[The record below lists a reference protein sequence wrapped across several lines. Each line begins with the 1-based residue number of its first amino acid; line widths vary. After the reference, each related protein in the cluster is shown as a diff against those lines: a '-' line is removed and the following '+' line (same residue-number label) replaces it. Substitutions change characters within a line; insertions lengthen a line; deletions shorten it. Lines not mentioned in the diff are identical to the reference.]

1 MNIIQINSTPDL
13 KKYRQKTNK
22 TIGFVPTMGNLHEG
36 HLSLLQE
43 SFVNN
48 EISILSIFVN
58 PTQFSEN
65 EDFGDYPRTLESDI
79 KKATSLLKKFPT
91 KALIIFTPTAQDI
104 YPTGFDTVISIP
116 RLNKILEGEFRPTH
130 FDGVSTVVY
139 LLLKIIQPTKAYFGQ
154 KDYQQLMLIK
164 QMTNDLM
171 LDVEIIGLPIIRE
184 SSGLPMS
191 SRNQYLDEQEMQQ
204 ALTLSKSIDEIALIL
219 QKSGIETAN
228 LLINKKMTEDK
239 SWNYLCLKNSENLE
253 EINNNSKNLV
263 IIGTYQL
270 GSTRLLDNKVIK
282 L

>member
-13 KKYRQKTNK
+13 KKYRNKSNK
-22 TIGFVPTMGNLHEG
+22 TIGLVPTMGNLHDG
-36 HLSLLQE
+36 HISLLQE
-43 SFVNN
+43 SFANN
-48 EISILSIFVN
+48 EVSILSIFVN
-58 PTQFSEN
+58 PTQFSVN

-79 KKATSLLKKFPT
+79 QKATELLKKYPKKT
-91 KALIIFTPTAQDI
+91 LIIFTPSAQDI
-104 YPTGFDTVISIP
+104 YPTGFDTVISVP

-139 LLLKIIQPTKAYFGQ
+139 LLLKIVQPTNAYFGQ
-154 KDYQQLMLIK
+154 KDYQQLILIK

-184 SSGLPMS
+184 RSGLPMS
-191 SRNQYLDEQEMQQ
+191 SRNQYLDEPEMQQ

-219 QKSGIETAN
+219 QESGIETAN
-228 LLINKKMTEDK
+228 VLIDKKMNEDK
-239 SWNYLCLKNSENLE
+239 NWNYLCLKNSESLE
-253 EINNNSKNLV
+253 EINNNSKKLV